1 MKYGFI
7 KVAAASPA
15 LRLGDTAYNLES
27 AKASLDAAEHLG
39 ANLLVL
45 PELHLTGYTCG
56 DLFYSDLLLD
66 GALEALGAL
75 RDYTAGKRC
84 LLVVGLPLRLGGK
97 LYNCAAVLQGGE
109 VLGLVPKT
117 VLPNY
122 GEFYEKRQ
130 FTSGADYRGPAEIPL
145 LGQEIPF
152 GRDLLF
158 CCREMADFVL
168 GVEICEDLW
177 APVTPSTGL
186 CLAGATVIA
195 NLSASNELIGK
206 GDYRKLLIS
215 SNSAR
220 LL

>member
-27 AKASLDAAEHLG
+27 AKARFDAAENLG

-75 RDYTAGKRC
+75 RDFTAGKRC

-109 VLGLVPKT
+109 VLGLVPKSHIPT
-117 VLPNY
+117 Y
-122 GEFYEKRQ
+122 SEFYEGRH
-130 FTSGADYRGPAEIPL
+130 FSGGDAAY
-145 LGQEIPF
+145 Q
-152 GRDLLF
+152 
-158 CCREMADFVL
+158 MAGTKDTEAV
-168 GVEICEDLW
+168 
-177 APVTPSTGL
+177 
-186 CLAGATVIA
+186 
-195 NLSASNELIGK
+195 
-206 GDYRKLLIS
+206 
-215 SNSAR
+215 
-220 LL
+220 

>member
-97 LYNCAAVLQGGE
+97 LYNCAAVLQGG
-109 VLGLVPKT
+109 
-117 VLPNY
+117 
-122 GEFYEKRQ
+122 
-130 FTSGADYRGPAEIPL
+130 
-145 LGQEIPF
+145 
-152 GRDLLF
+152 
-158 CCREMADFVL
+158 
-168 GVEICEDLW
+168 
-177 APVTPSTGL
+177 
-186 CLAGATVIA
+186 
-195 NLSASNELIGK
+195 
-206 GDYRKLLIS
+206 
-215 SNSAR
+215 
-220 LL
+220 